1 MPARRFSVAAI
12 LYGLVIL
19 VLAELFREGTRLRE
33 EQSLTI

>member
-1 MPARRFSVAAI
+1 MPARRFNVAAI